1 MGGCFQFYALAY
13 GFLTPAK
20 VSKQVEDLRNHVYTR
35 HYHHF
40 ATLLAGSLRNFSQ
53 KINAPLLSLTSLIKQ
68 KGLSK
73 GMQGLLYDLGLASP
87 YCTFWRLEKKLLPEY
102 RASLWEKIKGG
113 DPLWFDNFTRI
124 HIHNTVDKGESRYLS
139 IARANL
145 MQTLGTYESLQLTAM
160 GVISSP
166 STGEFFILGS
176 L

>member
-1 MGGCFQFYALAY
+1 MGGCFQFYAVAY
-13 GFLTPAK
+13 CFLTPAE
-20 VSKQVEDLRNHVYTR
+20 VSLQVENLRNHVYTR

-40 ATLLAGSLRNFSQ
+40 ATLLAGSMRNFSQ

-87 YCTFWRLEKKLLPEY
+87 YVTFWRLEKKVLPQY
-102 RASLWEKIKGG
+102 TASLWERIKDG
-113 DPLWFDNFTRI
+113 DPLWFDNFARI
-124 HIHNTVDKGESRYLS
+124 HIHNTIDKGNTQYLN
-139 IARANL
+139 ARANL
-145 MQTLGTYESLQLTAM
+145 TLGTYKSLQLTAM

-166 STGEFFILGS
+166 VKGKSFNVSS